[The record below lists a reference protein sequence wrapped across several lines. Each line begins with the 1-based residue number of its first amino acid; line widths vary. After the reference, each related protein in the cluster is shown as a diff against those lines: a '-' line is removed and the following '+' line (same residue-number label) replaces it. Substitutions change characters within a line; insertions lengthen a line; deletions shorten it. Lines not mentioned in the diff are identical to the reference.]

1 MLILLCR
8 NNMIARKNQGV
19 NPWFSFFLDSF
30 DALAR
35 VSWEPLAAP
44 AMSLTSLRQIRSY
57 GFSVFRAKRAKRPKP
72 CPWLWGLGGRSRVP
86 PLARAALSK
95 RFGPAPPRCSTPLNK
110 KTRVKAPQK
119 LRPAV
124 AALAFF
130 SLRLP
135 CLVLRLVRLRSLA
148 ALLGRVPPAGARL
161 SPLAV
166 LPASPA
172 FALRAPSR
180 LSAAGLSLGRY
191 RSRRSLCVFAAPPL
205 FLGSCLA
212 FRWFS
217 TTPPPRQSWRG
228 AQGSQ
233 TFNLRLVISSAIA

>member
-72 CPWLWGLGGRSRVP
+72 CPWLWGLGGRPRP
-86 PLARAALSK
+86 AFGPRGALK
-95 RFGPAPPRCSTPLNK
+95 RFGPAPPRRSTPLNK

-119 LRPAV
+119 LRPAI

-217 TTPPPRQSWRG
+217 TPPPPRQSWRG

>member
-57 GFSVFRAKRAKRPKP
+57 GFSVFRAKRAKRPRP
-72 CPWLWGLGGRSRVP
+72 HWGLGGLAAASRSAFAPRG
-86 PLARAALSK
+86 ALK
-95 RFGPAPPRCSTPLNK
+95 RFGPAPPRRSTSLNK
-110 KTRVKAPQK
+110 RTRVKATPGF
-119 LRPAV
+119 

-130 SLRLP
+130 SLRAP
-135 CLVLRLVRLRSLA
+135 VSRSAARSLVLSRRSF
-148 ALLGRVPPAGARL
+148 GPGPPAGARL
-161 SPLAV
+161 SPLAS
-166 LPASPA
+166 PAASPA

-191 RSRRSLCVFAAPPL
+191 RSRRSLCASAAPPL
-205 FLGSCLA
+205 FSASASVAL
-212 FRWFS
+212 S

-233 TFNLRLVISSAIA
+233 TFNLRFVISSAIA

>member
-1 MLILLCR
+1 MHSRASRGNPSPRLPCR
-8 NNMIARKNQGV
+8 SLACGRFAPMASR
-19 NPWFSFFLDSF
+19 SFAPSAPKGQSHAHGFG
-30 DALAR
+30 ALAG
-35 VSWEPLAAP
+35 AP
-44 AMSLTSLRQIRSY
+44 ASRLWPARRSQTLRP
-57 GFSVFRAKRAKRPKP
+57 GT
-72 CPWLWGLGGRSRVP
+72 
-86 PLARAALSK
+86 
-95 RFGPAPPRCSTPLNK
+95 PRRSTPLNK

-119 LRPAV
+119 LRPAI

-166 LPASPA
+166 LTASPA

>member
-57 GFSVFRAKRAKRPKP
+57 GFLGLSRQARQKAKAPLGP
-72 CPWLWGLGGRSRVP
+72 WGLSRRFAFGFCPAWRSQTLRPGTP
-86 PLARAALSK
+86 PGVAL
-95 RFGPAPPRCSTPLNK
+95 RSTKGQGL
-110 KTRVKAPQK
+110 R
-119 LRPAV
+119 LRPASPP
-124 AALAFF
+124 LPFF
-130 SLRLP
+130 RFALP
-135 CLVLRLVRLRSLA
+135 CLVLRLVRLCSLA

-161 SPLAV
+161 SPLAS
-166 LPASPA
+166 PAASPA

-205 FLGSCLA
+205 FSASASVAL
-212 FRWFS
+212 S

-233 TFNLRLVISSAIA
+233 TFNLRFVISSAIA

>member
-57 GFSVFRAKRAKRPKP
+57 GFSVFRAKRAKRPRP
-72 CPWLWGLGGRSRVP
+72 HWGLGGLAAASRSAFAPRG
-86 PLARAALSK
+86 ALK
-95 RFGPAPPRCSTPLNK
+95 RFGPAPPGVALRSTKGQGL
-110 KTRVKAPQK
+110 R
-119 LRPAV
+119 LRPASPP
-124 AALAFF
+124 LPFF
-130 SLRLP
+130 RFALP
-135 CLVLRLVRLRSLA
+135 CLVLRLVRLCSLA

-161 SPLAV
+161 SPLAS
-166 LPASPA
+166 PAASPA

-205 FLGSCLA
+205 FSASASVAL
-212 FRWFS
+212 S

-233 TFNLRLVISSAIA
+233 TFNLRFVISSAIA

>member
-1 MLILLCR
+1 MLCR

-57 GFSVFRAKRAKRPKP
+57 GFSVFRAKRAKRPRP
-72 CPWLWGLGGRSRVP
+72 HWGLGGLAAASRSAFAPRG
-86 PLARAALSK
+86 ALK
-95 RFGPAPPRCSTPLNK
+95 RFGPAPPPGVALRSTKGQGL
-110 KTRVKAPQK
+110 R
-119 LRPAV
+119 LRPASPP
-124 AALAFF
+124 LPFF
-130 SLRLP
+130 RFALP
-135 CLVLRLVRLRSLA
+135 CLVLRLVRLCSLA

-161 SPLAV
+161 SPLAS
-166 LPASPA
+166 PAASPA

-205 FLGSCLA
+205 FSASASVAL
-212 FRWFS
+212 S

-233 TFNLRLVISSAIA
+233 TFNLRFVISSAIA

>member
-1 MLILLCR
+1 MAL
-8 NNMIARKNQGV
+8 G
-19 NPWFSFFLDSF
+19 PWR
-30 DALAR
+30 ALPR
-35 VSWEPLAAP
+35 P
-44 AMSLTSLRQIRSY
+44 AFGPR
-57 GFSVFRAKRAKRPKP
+57 G
-72 CPWLWGLGGRSRVP
+72 
-86 PLARAALSK
+86 ALK
-95 RFGPAPPRCSTPLNK
+95 RFGPAPPRRSTPLNK

-166 LPASPA
+166 LTASPA

-191 RSRRSLCVFAAPPL
+191 RSRRSLCVYAAPPL
-205 FLGSCLA
+205 FGRCPFAVGSVNSRPVSGWQISQRIHKRSRLNKTGFARPCLL
-212 FRWFS
+212 FS
-217 TTPPPRQSWRG
+217 
-228 AQGSQ
+228 
-233 TFNLRLVISSAIA
+233 L

>member
-1 MLILLCR
+1 MPMAL
-8 NNMIARKNQGV
+8 G
-19 NPWFSFFLDSF
+19 PWR
-30 DALAR
+30 ALPR
-35 VSWEPLAAP
+35 P
-44 AMSLTSLRQIRSY
+44 AFGPR
-57 GFSVFRAKRAKRPKP
+57 G
-72 CPWLWGLGGRSRVP
+72 
-86 PLARAALSK
+86 ALK
-95 RFGPAPPRCSTPLNK
+95 RFGPAPPRRSTPLNK

-166 LPASPA
+166 LPASPV

-205 FLGSCLA
+205 FFGLVPGFPVVFNHPPAPPILAGGARKLCAHFSPCDLVCHCINHCNSRIAMVHHLLQFLYVLSCPRLSY
-212 FRWFS
+212 RPNFS
-217 TTPPPRQSWRG
+217 SCVRRNYKFSC
-228 AQGSQ
+228 SQ
-233 TFNLRLVISSAIA
+233 NLPCP

>member
-44 AMSLTSLRQIRSY
+44 APSLTSLRQIRSW
-57 GFSVFRAKRAKRPKP
+57 GAIGLSRQARQKAKAMPMALGPWRALPRPAFGP
-72 CPWLWGLGGRSRVP
+72 RG
-86 PLARAALSK
+86 ALK
-95 RFGPAPPRCSTPLNK
+95 RFGPAPPRRSTPLNK

-119 LRPAV
+119 LRPAI

-205 FLGSCLA
+205 FFGLVPGFPVVFNHPPAPPILA
-212 FRWFS
+212 G
-217 TTPPPRQSWRG
+217 G
-228 AQGSQ
+228 ARKS
-233 TFNLRLVISSAIA
+233 NL

>member
-57 GFSVFRAKRAKRPKP
+57 GFSVFRAKRAKRPRP
-72 CPWLWGLGGRSRVP
+72 HWGLGGLAAASRSAFAPRG
-86 PLARAALSK
+86 ALK
-95 RFGPAPPRCSTPLNK
+95 RFGPAPPGVALRSTKGQGL
-110 KTRVKAPQK
+110 R
-119 LRPAV
+119 LRPASPP
-124 AALAFF
+124 LLFF
-130 SLRLP
+130 RFALP
-135 CLVLRLVRLRSLA
+135 CLVLRLVRLCSLA

-161 SPLAV
+161 SPLAS
-166 LPASPA
+166 PAASPA

-205 FLGSCLA
+205 FSASASVAL
-212 FRWFS
+212 S

-233 TFNLRLVISSAIA
+233 TFNLRFVISSAIA